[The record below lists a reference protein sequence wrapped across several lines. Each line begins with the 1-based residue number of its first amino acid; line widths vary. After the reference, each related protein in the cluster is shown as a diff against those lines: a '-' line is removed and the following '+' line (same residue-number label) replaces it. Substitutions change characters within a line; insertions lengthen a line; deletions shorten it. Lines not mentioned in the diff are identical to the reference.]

1 MISIWF
7 RTCVHALC
15 VCVLVRVC
23 SCACVCTCQCVRL
36 GVCMCMGVC
45 MGVRAGVCGCAR
57 VCLNP
62 KNLVTCL
69 IISNVVNP
77 GINFIPHRKSSKEV
91 QCLSSHNRPSSKSS
105 LHPCSH
111 ECLSVH
117 CIGHRGRGG
126 NLYAVLVYPI
136 AWLSLWREAI
146 SHSVRY
152 CCGLLP
158 AEIHVCIC
166 RDSLIRDYS

>member
-1 MISIWF
+1 M
-7 RTCVHALC
+7 
-15 VCVLVRVC
+15 LVRVC

-45 MGVRAGVCGCAR
+45 GCAR

-69 IISNVVNP
+69 IISNVVNH

-105 LHPCSH
+105 LHPCTH
-111 ECLSVH
+111 ECLSVGYIVSD
-117 CIGHRGRGG
+117 IGEEG
-126 NLYAVLVYPI
+126 AIPVDPI
-136 AWLSLWREAI
+136 A
-146 SHSVRY
+146 
-152 CCGLLP
+152 
-158 AEIHVCIC
+158 
-166 RDSLIRDYS
+166 